1 MMETLIE
8 LLPNALILLLVYGFH
23 LVVKYTNK
31 LAEENKELMD
41 TLQSM
46 DKTICSVQAK
56 CWNLEK
62 RLRVFEDIVR
72 SHQK

>member
-1 MMETLIE
+1 MEAFFD
-8 LLPNALILLLVYGFH
+8 LLPVVTCLLLVYIFSQ
-23 LVVKYTNK
+23 LVKYTNK
-31 LAEENKELMD
+31 LAEENKELLE
-41 TLQSM
+41 TLVRM
-46 DKTICSVQAK
+46 DKNICSLQAK

>member
-1 MMETLIE
+1 METTDFWITVIIVILAVTVHFVSKAITTLIKDNNE
-8 LLPNALILLLVYGFH
+8 MVD
-23 LVVKYTNK
+23 K
-31 LAEENKELMD
+31 LED
-41 TLQSM
+41 M
-46 DKTICSVQAK
+46 DKTICSLQAK

>member
-1 MMETLIE
+1 MMGTFFE
-8 LLPNALILLLVYGFH
+8 LLPVLTCLLLVYGFH
-23 LVVKYTNK
+23 LLVKYTNK